1 MATCSSY
8 ILIIRVIESALKILT
23 ENQRE
28 TRLSAGKSVA
38 IKFIYVWAQFGYWV
52 TQESNN
58 NQSAY
63 AVCNFKGVFMF
74 LKKNI
79 VQLMAPR
86 WI

>member
-38 IKFIYVWAQFGYWV
+38 IKFIYVWAQFGY
-52 TQESNN
+52 
-58 NQSAY
+58 
-63 AVCNFKGVFMF
+63 
-74 LKKNI
+74 
-79 VQLMAPR
+79 
-86 WI
+86 